1 MNDKKAAKKI
11 IRIAKT
17 RPDLYSKA
25 DVVYARIIKKRIKE
39 NENLTEEKVKCRIN
53 WLYNCNGLKLQGLC
67 FKRT

>member
-25 DVVYARIIKKRIKE
+25 AVGYARIIKKRINQE
-39 NENLTEEKVKCRIN
+39 ELTVEQK
-53 WLYNCNGLKLQGLC
+53 
-67 FKRT
+67 

>member
-25 DVVYARIIKKRIKE
+25 DVVYARIIKRIKE
-39 NENLTEEKVKCRIN
+39 NENLTEEKV
-53 WLYNCNGLKLQGLC
+53 
-67 FKRT
+67 

>member
-25 DVVYARIIKKRIKE
+25 DVVYATIIKKRIKQE
-39 NENLTEEKVKCRIN
+39 ELTLEQKQSIIQKLQ
-53 WLYNCNGLKLQGLC
+53 LYYGLKLQGLR